1 MLNLLRDGGPPVWL
15 ILLVG
20 VITLVDAVLI
30 ARRADARK
38 LAFLRA
44 LTVTLVFAMISGF
57 AGGVARSIGALS
69 HLPPGRHTD
78 WPFFLVKGIGE
89 AMADI
94 VLGSALLTLSW
105 FIAAIGVRRRPPDE
119 PAGV

>member
-1 MLNLLRDGGPPVWL
+1 MLTLVRDGGMPIWFVILFGL
-15 ILLVG
+15 IA
-20 VITLVDAVLI
+20 LVDAVLI

-44 LTVTLVFAMISGF
+44 MTLTVVFAMITGF
-57 AGGVARSIGALS
+57 AGGVAKSIHGCRG
-69 HLPPGRHTD
+69 LPPARRAE
-78 WPFFLVKGIGE
+78 WPFFLMLGTGE
-89 AMADI
+89 SLAI
-94 VLGSALLTLSW
+94 VVMGSTLLTLAW

>member
-1 MLNLLRDGGPPVWL
+1 MLNIIRDGGPPIWF
-15 ILLVG
+15 ILLFG
-20 VITLVDAVLI
+20 LIALVDAVLI

-44 LTVTLVFAMISGF
+44 MTLTLVFAMITGF
-57 AGGVARSIGALS
+57 AGGVAKSFGARI
-69 HLPPGRHTD
+69 PPGREAD
-78 WPFFLVKGIGE
+78 FGRLILKGVSE
-89 AMADI
+89 ALAD
-94 VLGSALLTLSW
+94 VVMGSALLTLAW